1 MKVHALCWSA
11 AASFTAGLLTTLAVA
26 SSAAAS
32 GTDPIGPAVSCGSL
46 IGLSLPNTQIL
57 SATEVATPVLHCA
70 VIGIINKRVSAQ
82 DSDNHTYGIGF
93 QVNLPDSWVGRFE
106 MQGGGGTDG
115 SLSNPT
121 GSAGF
126 ELSDGWAVA
135 ADDGGHEDAP
145 GNPVLGGYVDDDSNA
160 GGAQHFGVDEQAR
173 IDYGYNGIAQT
184 TAVSKAIIAAYYGQ
198 EPSFSYLWGCS
209 NGGRDG
215 IVAAQRIPDE
225 FDGIVSGDPGFDLP
239 RAAVTEAWNEQALAP
254 LSTHLDSNGV
264 PYVGD
269 TFGLEFQDLEVAS
282 AAILQACDALDG
294 LVDGIIDNYPACT
307 TDRVNQAFKNFTCA
321 HHAEEHSGTC
331 LTTAQIAALN
341 KIMAGP
347 RTSTGLP
354 LYSRWFW
361 DAGIW
366 DPPSAPGLGFT
377 AWNVAFIGSPDT
389 NTAANL
395 TLGAGAVP
403 MVFTTP
409 PAVLPLTNPDPSSAP
424 GDSLEGF
431 MFDYNFDEALQNIFG
446 TAPGYSQSAM
456 DFMTGTPFGPSPDL
470 SAFKRHRGKMIIYS
484 AINDG
489 IFSGVDIIDYYS
501 QVNIFSGGAPDFA
514 RLFLIPNMAH
524 CGGGPA
530 TNSFNGSLFT
540 AITDWTE
547 SGVAPSQIIAANTN
561 TTSPFPSGGLFDP
574 RVAVNFPTNG
584 TRPICPYP
592 QQTRYKG
599 TGSTAN
605 ASNFTC
611 VNPNPFPFEL
621 PR

>member
-1 MKVHALCWSA
+1 MNIRALRWG
-11 AASFTAGLLTTLAVA
+11 AASFSAGLLATVAVA
-26 SSAAAS
+26 SSATTGTAS
-32 GTDPIGPAVSCGSL
+32 ITPVVKCASL
-46 IGLSLPNTQIL
+46 TGLGLPNTQIL
-57 SATEVATPVLHCA
+57 SAAEVTTPVPHCA

-82 DSDNHTYGIGF
+82 DPDHDTYGIGF
-93 QVNLPDSWVGRFE
+93 QVNLPDSWAGRFE
-106 MQGGGGTDG
+106 MQGGAASDG
-115 SLSNPT
+115 SVGNPT

-135 ADDGGHEDAP
+135 TDDGGHEDAP
-145 GNPVLGGYVDDDSNA
+145 GNPLLGGYIDDDNNA

-198 EPSFSYLWGCS
+198 RPAFSYLWGCS

-225 FDGIVSGDPGFDLP
+225 FDGIVSGNPGFDLP
-239 RAAVTEAWNEQALAP
+239 RASVTEAWNEQALAP

-264 PYVGD
+264 PFVGD
-269 TFGLEFQDLEVAS
+269 TFGPESQDFEVAS

-294 LVDGIIDNYPACT
+294 LVDGIIDNYTACT
-307 TDRVNQAFKNFTCA
+307 TDRVNEAFRHFTCA
-321 HHAEEHSGTC
+321 SPAEEHSGTC

-347 RTSTGLP
+347 RTSAGLP
-354 LYSRWFW
+354 LYSPWFW

-366 DPPSAPGLGFT
+366 DPPTAPGFGFA
-377 AWNVAFIGSPDT
+377 AWNVAFIGPPGVNS
-389 NTAANL
+389 AANL
-395 TLGAGAVP
+395 TLGAGAAP
-403 MVFTTP
+403 MIFTTP
-409 PAVLPLTNPDPSSAP
+409 PVVLPVTNPRPSGNSA
-424 GDSLEGF
+424 DSLEGF
-431 MFDYNFDEALQNIFG
+431 MFNYNFDEALRNIFG

-456 DFMTGTPFGPSPDL
+456 DFMTGTPLGPSPDL
-470 SAFKRHRGKMIIYS
+470 SAFKRHRGKMIIYDS
-484 AINDG
+484 INDG
-489 IFSGVDIIDYYS
+489 IFSGVDIIDYYKL
-501 QVNIFSGGAPDFA
+501 VNIFSGGAPDFA

-530 TNSFNGSLFT
+530 TSSFNDSLFT
-540 AITDWTE
+540 AITEWAE

-561 TTSPFPSGGLFDP
+561 KTSPFPSGGLFDP
-574 RVAVNFPTNG
+574 RVAINFPTNG

-599 TGSTAN
+599 TGSTAS
-605 ASNFTC
+605 AANFTC
-611 VNPNPFPFEL
+611 VNPNPFEFDFPH
-621 PR
+621 